1 MTYTPKPD
9 NRDTSNGMTPA
20 KTISRSKPLPTVKP
34 ILGNYNKPMVNKPMK
49 GGSKRGG

>member
-1 MTYTPKPD
+1 MYNKVPD

-34 ILGNYNKPMVNKPMK
+34 IIGNYNKQYKPPRLNP
-49 GGSKRGG
+49 GKRGG